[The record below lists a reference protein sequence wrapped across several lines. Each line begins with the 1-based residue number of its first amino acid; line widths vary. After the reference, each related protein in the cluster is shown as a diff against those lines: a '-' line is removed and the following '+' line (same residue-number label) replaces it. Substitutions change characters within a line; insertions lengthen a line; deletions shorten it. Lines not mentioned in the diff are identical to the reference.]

1 MSITPGAIRFN
12 TDSMK
17 LEYYR
22 GGPVGFGTTTT
33 TGEWVNLTTDSPD
46 IQTGGARGVFGGGWL
61 NAGTT
66 NVIEY
71 VTISTTGNSQDF
83 GDLTVGRYGG
93 CACSS
98 STRGLFA
105 SGRSDPSATFFNVID
120 FITISSTGNATDGSD
135 LSNPLNG
142 VESVSNSTRGVFA
155 GGYSPSIS
163 NTNVIEYVT
172 IGSLG
177 NAQDFG
183 DLSFARRN
191 TRGSSNATR
200 GIFSG
205 TTSPT
210 NSNVIDFIT
219 ISTTG
224 NAADFGDLLSVAR
237 PSSSGNASNSTRG
250 LYAGTIASGSPNVT
264 TNTIQYVTFASLGN
278 AIDFGD
284 QSVQRNSLAAMG
296 SSTRAVFAGGQPTPA
311 FSGNSNVIDY
321 VTIMSLGNAIDFG
334 DLTTNS
340 GGAEAPTGLSNGHG
354 GLG

>member
-1 MSITPGAIRFN
+1 MVAAPGALRFN
-12 TDSMK
+12 SDSQK
-17 LEYYR
+17 LELFD
-22 GGPVGFGTTTT
+22 GNQ
-33 TGEWVNLTTDSPD
+33 WVEIVASSPD
-46 IQTGGARGVFGGGWL
+46 SQTGGARGLFGGGWL
-61 NAGTT
+61 NPGTT

-71 VTISTTGNSQDF
+71 ITISTTGNSIDF
-83 GDLTVGRYGG
+83 GDLTVGRYGS

-105 SGRSDPSATFFNVID
+105 AGRSDPTATFFNVID

-135 LSNPLNG
+135 LSNLLNG

-183 DLSFARRN
+183 DLSFGRRN

-205 TTSPT
+205 TTSPA

-237 PSSSGNASNSTRG
+237 PSSSGNTSNSTRG
-250 LYAGTIASGSPNVT
+250 LYAGTIAAGPSVT
-264 TNTIQYVTFASLGN
+264 TNTIQYITFASLGN

-284 QSVQRNSLAAMG
+284 QSVQRNSLAGM
-296 SSTRAVFAGGQPTPA
+296 SSPTRAVFAGGQPTPA
-311 FSGNSNVIDY
+311 FSGSSNVIDY

-340 GGAEAPTGLSNGHG
+340 GGAEAPTGCSNGHG
-354 GLG
+354 GL

>member
-1 MSITPGAIRFN
+1 MPASPGALRFN
-12 TDSMK
+12 TDSNK
-17 LEYYR
+17 LELYD
-22 GGPVGFGTTTT
+22 GNQWTEIVAS
-33 TGEWVNLTTDSPD
+33 SPD
-46 IQTGGARGVFGGGWL
+46 SQTGGARGVFGGGWL
-61 NAGTT
+61 NPGTT

-71 VTISTTGNSQDF
+71 ITISTTGNSIDF
-83 GDLTVGRYGG
+83 GDLTVNRYNG
-93 CACSS
+93 CACAS

-105 SGRSDPSATFFNVID
+105 SGRSDPSATFFNTID
-120 FITISSTGNATDGSD
+120 FITISSTGNATDGPD
-135 LSNPLNG
+135 LSNPLSG

-155 GGYSPSIS
+155 GGYSPSIP

-177 NAQDFG
+177 NAVDFG
-183 DLSFARRN
+183 DLSFARMN

-205 TTSPT
+205 TASPA

-224 NAADFGDLLSVAR
+224 NAADFGDLLSVAKL
-237 PSSSGNASNSTRG
+237 SSSGNASNSTRG
-250 LYAGTIASGSPNVT
+250 LYAGTLALGSPTNVT

-340 GGAEAPTGLSNGHG
+340 GGAELTTGLSNAHG
-354 GLG
+354 GL

>member
-1 MSITPGAIRFN
+1 MPVSFGALRFN
-12 TDSMK
+12 TDSNK
-17 LEYYR
+17 LELYD
-22 GGPVGFGTTTT
+22 GNQWTEIVAS
-33 TGEWVNLTTDSPD
+33 SPD
-46 IQTGGARGVFGGGWL
+46 SQTGGARGVFGGGWL
-61 NAGTT
+61 NPGTT

-83 GDLTVGRYGG
+83 GDLTVGRYSGG
-93 CACSS
+93 ACASL
-98 STRGLFA
+98 TRGLFA
-105 SGRSDPSATFFNVID
+105 AGRSDPSATFFNTID
-120 FITISSTGNATDGSD
+120 FITISSTGNATDGPD
-135 LSNPLNG
+135 LSNQLNG
-142 VESVSNSTRGVFA
+142 VESVSNSTRGIFA
-155 GGYSPSIS
+155 GGYSPSIP

-183 DLSFARRN
+183 DLSFGRRG
-191 TRGSSNATR
+191 TKGSSNATR

-205 TTSPT
+205 TNSPA

-250 LYAGTIASGSPNVT
+250 LYAGTVALGSPNVS
-264 TNTIQYVTFASLGN
+264 TNTIQYITFASLGN
-278 AIDFGD
+278 AVDFGD
-284 QSVQRNSLAAMG
+284 QSVQRNSLAAMS
-296 SSTRAVFAGGQPTPA
+296 SSTRAVFAGGQPVPA

-340 GGAEAPTGLSNGHG
+340 GGAEGTAGLSNGHG
-354 GLG
+354 GL